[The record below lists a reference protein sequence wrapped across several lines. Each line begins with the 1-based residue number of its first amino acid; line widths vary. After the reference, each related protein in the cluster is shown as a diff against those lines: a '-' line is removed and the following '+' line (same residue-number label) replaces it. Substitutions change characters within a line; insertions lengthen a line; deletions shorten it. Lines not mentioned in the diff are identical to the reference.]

1 MKIRSLYRLSLT
13 IEAILNDITDGD
25 INEKEELEMLLD
37 VKKLSDIFGKELDA
51 LIKQK
56 AGMVEMAEATKG

>member
-1 MKIRSLYRLSLT
+1 
-13 IEAILNDITDGD
+13 
-25 INEKEELEMLLD
+25 MLLD

-56 AGMVEMAEATKG
+56 AGMIEMAEATKG